1 MHSLSTLP
9 PDQRE
14 EFLRNKEQV
23 SSLVKSGNMAEAA
36 RLQEMNKAAMGY
48 FKDLSAMN
56 GNDLLKSTRTS
67 SAGVI
72 NQYEHQAPGLKGI
85 IEPDGTIVR
94 WGYDARGLR
103 EKYFNLSFDILRE
116 IAQRTIPIGAIQN
129 NRCMQLRP
137 FSQPSY
143 NDNDVGFR
151 VKLNSKEGIPD
162 KQDKIV
168 MAEIE
173 EFLLNCGNIGIEGSD
188 EREGLA
194 EVLDMLT
201 RETMTIDQIAIS
213 LRRNRKGKMVDFWV
227 LDAAT
232 IKRVLKGREKTF
244 GDERIKF
251 VQEIDGRILET
262 FTPDDLIFTYM
273 NRRTHIR
280 RRGYGYSYLEMC
292 IDMITAWL
300 FGMAYNKEIFNSSSQ
315 PKGILSF
322 AGQQLEQEDLEELQ
336 RQWISMFRGVKG
348 MWKTPILQHDAKWIQ
363 IAPNNRDMEFN
374 EYIQM
379 LSSWICAI
387 HGIDAA
393 ELGMKLNQTGG
404 VLNEN
409 KEAQLYY
416 SKDRGLKDL
425 LYFHGSWMNNL
436 INRVPEWKRY
446 HAEFTGMEAK
456 SQKGLLEV
464 DQMQVKTYLTVNEK
478 RKEKDLPPLPD
489 GDVILDPTYIQFVQA
504 KQMEQQESQQ
514 EEGGSDFGD
523 QEALP
528 APEED
533 EEGEEG
539 TSLEPELGGETEDEG
554 GEGKSLSPSLKKSKK
569 DEFIEIII

>member
-1 MHSLSTLP
+1 M
-9 PDQRE
+9 
-14 EFLRNKEQV
+14 
-23 SSLVKSGNMAEAA
+23 GEAA
-36 RLQEMNKAAMGY
+36 RLQAMNNAAMSY
-48 FKDLSAMN
+48 FQDIATVA
-56 GNDLLKSTRTS
+56 GNDLLKSNQRGG
-67 SAGVI
+67 AGII
-72 NQYEHQAPGLKGI
+72 NQYDHQAPGLKGL
-85 IEPDGTIVR
+85 IEPDGTIIR
-94 WGYDARGLR
+94 WGYDARGVR

-137 FSQPSY
+137 FTRISY

-151 VKLNSKEGIPD
+151 VKLKSKEGVPD
-162 KQDKIV
+162 KKDKIV
-168 MAEIE
+168 MSEIE
-173 EFLLNCGNIGIEGSD
+173 EFILNSGYVDIEGSE
-188 EREGLA
+188 EREGFA
-194 EVLDMLT
+194 EVIDMLT

-213 LRRNRKGKMVDFWV
+213 LRRNRKGKIMDFWV

-232 IKRVLKGREKTF
+232 VKRVLKGKEALF
-244 GDERIKF
+244 GDKRIKF

-262 FTPDDLIFTYM
+262 FTPDDLLFTYM

-300 FGMAYNKEIFNSSSQ
+300 FGMAYNKEIFNTSSQ

-322 AGQQLEQEDLEELQ
+322 AGQQLGQEEIEELQ

-425 LYFHGSWMNNL
+425 LYFHSAW
-436 INRVPEWKRY
+436 INDIIQRVPEWDRY
-446 HAEFTGMEAK
+446 YLEFTGMEAK

-489 GDVILDPTYIQFVQA
+489 GDVILDPVYIQNVQA
-504 KQMEQQESQQ
+504 KQMAEQDAMGGED
-514 EEGGSDFGD
+514 EGGGFGE

-528 APEED
+528 APGD
-533 EEGEEG
+533 GESDS
-539 TSLEPELGGETEDEG
+539 TSPDLEEG
-554 GEGKSLSPSLKKSKK
+554 GEDSTEPTLKSKK
-569 DEFIEIII
+569 DDRFIEIII